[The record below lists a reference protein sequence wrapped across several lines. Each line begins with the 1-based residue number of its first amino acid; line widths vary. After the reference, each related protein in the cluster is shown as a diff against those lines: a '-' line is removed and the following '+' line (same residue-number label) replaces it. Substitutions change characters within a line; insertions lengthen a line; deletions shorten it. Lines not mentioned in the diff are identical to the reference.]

1 MRLEYLLIVEAT
13 GMAGTMA
20 RHFSK
25 RTTLPLQHL
34 SDDLILFSNIP
45 ADVIDLPDRSGVIIG
60 KIFHRN
66 GRSERVT
73 MLPAGE
79 GELIHKTTGR
89 HLIEEYWGSYIA
101 AIPSPKGT
109 HVLRDP
115 SGGMPCY
122 YVSEKHRTIFSSD
135 VNILLDAARLRPVVD
150 WEAVGRSLYFYQFPA
165 EATAL
170 VGVSQM
176 YGGEALLVGSTGVE
190 KSQCWNPW
198 DHINDKTTTGEA
210 LGEQLCRI
218 VRTTLSAWAAAYPRS
233 LISLSGGL
241 DSSIVASCLAAACSD
256 IACLTVVTPD
266 PVGDERVYARA
277 VSEAIG
283 SKLIEILEQ
292 VELVDITNSVA
303 ERMPVPCG
311 KAHERAYN
319 EAIRKGVV
327 QTCPDALF
335 VGAGGDNVFYLTH
348 SARPL
353 VDRFRAEGW
362 SIGILQTLNDICT
375 ITGASAWQVI
385 RESFRLIR
393 MRNASIRWLTVP
405 DYLSPEFVKTR
416 CAETAQ
422 HPWLNPP
429 EGVPLGKIG
438 HVTMLLRAMNHLE
451 HRDKSLNIPMISPLL
466 SQPIVEFCLGVP
478 SWEACA
484 GGKDRAVARRAF
496 ERHLPP
502 AVIRRGA
509 KGSPD
514 GWVAQFI
521 AVHGPNIAHR
531 LLDGE
536 LVRHGILDR
545 SAIEAILRPGVR
557 LAPTDAPRLMA
568 LLDAEAWV
576 RHWSSLEA
584 FGSER
589 TSESS
594 VVKFDD

>member
-13 GMAGTMA
+13 GMGGTMA
-20 RHFSK
+20 RYFSE
-25 RTTLPLQHL
+25 RTSLHLQHL

-66 GRSERVT
+66 GGFEQVT
-73 MLPAGE
+73 TLPTGE
-79 GELIHKTTGR
+79 SELIHKTTGR
-89 HLIEEYWGSYIA
+89 RLIEEYWGSYIA
-101 AIPSPKGT
+101 AITSKKGT

-115 SGGMPCY
+115 SGGIPCY
-122 YVSEKHRTIFSSD
+122 YISQKHRTIFSSD
-135 VNILLDAARLRPVVD
+135 VNILLKAAQVRPVVD
-150 WEAVGRSLYFYQFPA
+150 WEAVGQSLHFYQFPT

-170 VGVSQM
+170 VGVSQL
-176 YGGEALLVGSTGVE
+176 YGGEALVVGPTGVE
-190 KSQCWNPW
+190 KSQYWNPW
-198 DHINDKTTTGEA
+198 DHINDKSTTGEE
-210 LGEQLCRI
+210 LGERLYRI
-218 VRTTLSAWAAAYPRS
+218 VRTTLSAWAAAYPRA

-241 DSSIVASCLAAACSD
+241 DSSIVASCLAAAHAD

-283 SKLIEILEQ
+283 SELIEILEE
-292 VELVDITNSVA
+292 VDLVDITNSVA

-319 EAIRKGVV
+319 EAIQKGVA
-327 QTCPDALF
+327 QTCPDAFF

-348 SARPL
+348 SVRPL

-362 SIGILQTLNDICT
+362 STGVLQTLNDICT
-375 ITGASAWQVI
+375 ITGASAWQII
-385 RESFRLIR
+385 RESLRLIR

-405 DYLSPEFVKTR
+405 DYLSPEFVTTR
-416 CAETAQ
+416 CAEPAQ
-422 HPWLNPP
+422 HPWLIPP
-429 EGVPLGKIG
+429 EGIPLGKIG

-451 HRDKSLNIPMISPLL
+451 HRDKSLNVPMISPLL

-496 ERHLPP
+496 ERHLPS
-502 AVIRRGA
+502 AVTRRGA

-521 AVHGPNIAHR
+521 AVHGQNIAHR

-557 LAPTDAPRLMA
+557 FAPTDAPRIMA
-568 LLDAEAWV
+568 LLDTEAWV
-576 RHWSSLEA
+576 RHWSLVEP
-584 FGSER
+584 
-589 TSESS
+589 
-594 VVKFDD
+594 